1 MIKEFATKKA
11 GLGNKLKFILT
22 AQNGSRFDFE
32 HPKDMNEILK
42 GQFINHTSKM
52 SWLF

>member
-1 MIKEFATKKA
+1 MIKKFATKKA

-22 AQNGSRFDFE
+22 AQNGSQFEFE

-42 GQFINHTSKM
+42 G
-52 SWLF
+52 